1 MIDRDTVHARLT
13 AAAIHDLAARHA
25 IEDIGRLAHGLALA
39 VDATVVPAIGE
50 RLMVEGVAEQFAGT
64 HRAAERLLTELSR
77 LTPAGRDL
85 LDSMTTAPTLQ
96 GLGIADYLENL
107 PRLIDA
113 TAPGLP
119 RRKAKLGH
127 GPSMRALVWQVA
139 LVAEQLLGEQP
150 RVYRGQGQGWAT
162 NRAGRFT
169 IDAVALISGQR
180 VSPSSL
186 RRYLDGMEHQF

>member
-1 MIDRDTVHARLT
+1 MIDKDALYGRLT
-13 AAAIHDLAARHA
+13 KPAIRELAACHA

-39 VDATVVPAIGE
+39 VDATVVPMIGE
-50 RLMVEGVAEQFAGT
+50 RLMVEGVAEQFAGL
-64 HRAAERLLTELSR
+64 HRAAEQLLTELSR
-77 LTPAGRDL
+77 LNLAARDL
-85 LDSMTTAPTLQ
+85 LDIMVTAPALQ

-127 GPSMRALVWQVA
+127 GPFVRALVWQVA
-139 LVAEQLLGEQP
+139 LLAEDLLGERP
-150 RVYRGQGQGWAT
+150 SVYRGQGSNWTT

-169 IDAVALISGQR
+169 SDAVELISGQR
-180 VSPSSL
+180 VSLSSL
-186 RRYLDGMEHQF
+186 RRYLHAIKHQF